1 MLRRLLLAVVLAG
14 SAVATDARA
23 AAAAPTPLTVAQLS
37 HRLTAEVVG
46 YLPYWELTS
55 PTTLA
60 ELQYRRLSTITL
72 FSVGVRDDGHL
83 DPTAP
88 GYAAIVSATATSV
101 IEAAHAEGVRVIVSF
116 TSFGSTH
123 NAAFFSNAA
132 ARSTFVNEAAA
143 FVASRGLDGAD
154 FDVELISSTYFD
166 AYAATAGALATRL
179 RSANPIAF
187 TTVATSA
194 SSSGTQMAAKALA
207 AGVGRA
213 FLMGYDYRTNATSVS
228 GSIDPLVRAGSGLSL
243 TQSLDNYAAAGVPM
257 GRVILGLPLYGR
269 TWPTVSTA
277 VRAAVVPNKD
287 GEVFRIRQLDELR
300 SRGTVLMEDLDTVET
315 SARLVYDVAGVTWQ
329 AYYDSP
335 ATFVP
340 RFALVFSRGL
350 AGTGFWA
357 LGYDRNPA
365 IWDLVGKTFGP
376 PSLTS
381 VSIVPSPS
389 NRTVITVS
397 IGWSDRD
404 RPAIEMRLANG
415 SGAFSA
421 WRPIAATTSWT
432 LPGSSVPITRDVRVQ
447 IRDDH
452 DAQSPIVTG
461 RVLYDPT
468 KPVMTTLTASWSASA
483 GAWLVKYAA
492 SDTGSGVASYRIRI
506 DRGSSLILTLRG
518 RTATSFLLRLPSTA
532 HFRVTVDAQD
542 RAGNVSAPRSISR

>member
-14 SAVATDARA
+14 SAVATDARGA
-23 AAAAPTPLTVAQLS
+23 AATPAPLTAAQLS

-55 PTTLA
+55 PTTIA
-60 ELQYRRLSTITL
+60 ELQYRRLTTITL

-83 DPTAP
+83 DTTAP
-88 GYAAIVSATATSV
+88 GYAAIISATATSV

-123 NAAFFSNAA
+123 NATFFSNAA

-143 FVASRGLDGAD
+143 LVASRGLDGAD
-154 FDVELISSTYFD
+154 FDVELIPSTYFD
-166 AYAATAGALATRL
+166 AYAATAGALAARL

-213 FLMGYDYRTNATSVS
+213 FLMGYDYRTNASSVS
-228 GSIDPLVRAGSGLSL
+228 GSIDPLVRAGGGLSL

-269 TWPTVSTA
+269 TWPTVSTS
-277 VRAAVVPNKD
+277 VRAAVVATKD

-300 SRGTVLMEDLDTVET
+300 NRGTVLIEDLDAVET
-315 SARLVYDVAGVTWQ
+315 SARLVYNVAGVTWQ

-335 ATFVP
+335 ATFAP
-340 RFALVFSRGL
+340 RFGLVFSRGL

-376 PSLTS
+376 PRLTS
-381 VSIVPSPS
+381 VAIVPSPS
-389 NRTVITVS
+389 NRTAITVS
-397 IGWSDRD
+397 IAWSDRD
-404 RPAIEMRLANG
+404 RPATEMRLANG

-421 WRPIAATTSWT
+421 WRPIAASTSWT
-432 LPGSSVPITRDVRVQ
+432 LPGSTVPIIRDVRVQ

-452 DAQSPIVTG
+452 DAQSPVATG

-468 KPVMTTLTASWSASA
+468 NPVMTTLTATWSASA
-483 GAWLVKYAA
+483 GAWLVKYSA
-492 SDTGSGVASYRIRI
+492 SDSGSGVASYRIRI
-506 DRGSSLILTLRG
+506 DRGSSLVLTLRG
-518 RTATSFLLRLPSTA
+518 RTTTSFLLRLPSTA
-532 HFRVTVDAQD
+532 HFRVTVAAQD
-542 RAGNVSAPRSISR
+542 RAGNVSAPRSVSR